1 MDKDK
6 FVIFSVIVAVMVFF
20 NVGTNYLNQ
29 SALDA
34 WFPIF
39 FGGSIYFILKLIE
52 KLIIQKMDYRNNG
65 DPQLTLL
72 IHKIRNIEAYL
83 KSMNDRD
90 MNREGREKIKA
101 EFYDE
106 I

>member
-1 MDKDK
+1 
-6 FVIFSVIVAVMVFF
+6 
-20 NVGTNYLNQ
+20 
-29 SALDA
+29 
-34 WFPIF
+34 
-39 FGGSIYFILKLIE
+39 
-52 KLIIQKMDYRNNG
+52 MDYRNNG
-65 DPQLTLL
+65 DPQLTQL